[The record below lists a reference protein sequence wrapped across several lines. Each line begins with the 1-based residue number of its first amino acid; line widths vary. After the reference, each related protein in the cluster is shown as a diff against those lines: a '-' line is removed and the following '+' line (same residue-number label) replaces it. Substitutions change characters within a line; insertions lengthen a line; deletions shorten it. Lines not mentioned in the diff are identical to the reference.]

1 MKKTKKVKKSNTKK
15 TDYRKDQK
23 QRIKKV
29 LMITLAIILTFCIFA
44 DLYGAYLAWF
54 APQSNIKVTVA
65 VNDLTTAEDE
75 SLTPIVEINYFANA
89 TGDGLEVFELKLN
102 YFTGIDRITTYST
115 GVQYINPKIDAS
127 YLFGEYDGIDTTKNY
142 YKLNWNNETYNY
154 NNDGQ
159 ISFLA
164 SEPINTE
171 NQYFLITIGDE
182 LVQMKFKGIQDQ
194 EEFNTIINEQS
205 WLFGLFKSYS
215 FAEQYWKYD
224 ADYFSA
230 DLYESIKTLP
240 LDTNGNVTFK
250 LQNLFDFSKDDG
262 TGKFVKIE
270 DSSQEY
276 FELLDV
282 DFNNYFTIQINTHS
296 NGLIVAEDSLFG
308 IVRNKPNFN
317 LYGPLGIPYLFNM
330 VVINLTEQDLNYT
343 QIGSSNIFNYGIKE
357 STIEQY
363 AGQNVIFVI
372 DIDTEILEESNILIW
387 QNDGTITE
395 NNTYKVFIDGVDMT
409 EEVIV

>member
-29 LMITLAIILTFCIFA
+29 LMITLAIVLTFCIFA
-44 DLYGAYLAWF
+44 DLYGVYLAFF

-65 VNDLTTAEDE
+65 VNDLTTAEGE
-75 SLTPIVEINYFANA
+75 SLTPIVEVNYFANA

-102 YFTGIDRITTYST
+102 YFTGIDRTTTYST

-164 SEPINTE
+164 SEPINVVD
-171 NQYFLITIGDE
+171 QYFLITIGNE

-205 WLFGLFKSYS
+205 WLFGLLKSYS
-215 FAEQYWKYD
+215 FAKQYWKYD

-230 DLYESIKTLP
+230 DLYESVKTLP

-250 LQNLFDFSKDDG
+250 LQNLFDFFKDDG
-262 TGKFVKIE
+262 EGQFVKIE

-282 DFNNYFTIQINTHS
+282 DFNNYFTIKINTHS
-296 NGLIVAEDSLFG
+296 NGLIDAEDSLFG

-330 VVINLTEQDLNYT
+330 QVINLTEQDLNYA
-343 QIGSSNIFNYGIKE
+343 QIGASNIFNYGIKE

-363 AGQNVIFVI
+363 ASQNVIFVI
-372 DIDTEILEESNILIW
+372 DIDTEILEASNILIW
-387 QNDGTITE
+387 QNDGTITG
-395 NNTYKVFIDGVDMT
+395 NNTYKVFIDGLDMT
-409 EEVIV
+409 EEVIA